1 MTKSR
6 WCRSSSR
13 RPSTCHILS
22 IAFGHGF
29 AHECVARHPIPTR
42 VRSWSRSWGGA
53 LLAISS
59 PAWLRCP
66 VPDEG
71 ALLCTPTP
79 ARPRPHAHAR
89 TPTPVTNRLPLYLP
103 NCSRLPHRTPDR
115 LLKRFV
121 CAGWHTFA
129 TYRSA
134 NVAARPF
141 GSQLGKCFDNRSARL
156 FASIVCL
163 ELIGYRSARL
173 FASIVCLELI
183 GYCLWLWLNQSG
195 VFAVCLTPSNSLPYI
210 LPTFFAV

>member
-71 ALLCTPTP
+71 ALLCTPSP
-79 ARPRPHAHAR
+79 ARPRPHAHAG
-89 TPTPVTNRLPLYLP
+89 TPTPMTNRLPLY
-103 NCSRLPHRTPDR
+103 CRTVP
-115 LLKRFV
+115 V
-121 CAGWHTFA
+121 CHTVW
-129 TYRSA
+129 SA
-134 NVAARPF
+134 SQF
-141 GSQLGKCFDNRSARL
+141 G
-156 FASIVCL
+156 
-163 ELIGYRSARL
+163 
-173 FASIVCLELI
+173 
-183 GYCLWLWLNQSG
+183 LWLCYLYYFIDTVWFILSMAIYLG
-195 VFAVCLTPSNSLPYI
+195 SL
-210 LPTFFAV
+210 

>member
-66 VPDEG
+66 VPDDRC
-71 ALLCTPTP
+71 ALLYALTRTPTP
-79 ARPRPHAHAR
+79 PRPRPHAHAYDQPFATLFAELFPFATQNARSTAQAVGLKCSTNGSAPIANR
-89 TPTPVTNRLPLYLP
+89 TGTTRKRSVVFE
-103 NCSRLPHRTPDR
+103 DR
-115 LLKRFV
+115 LS
-121 CAGWHTFA
+121 W
-129 TYRSA
+129 A
-134 NVAARPF
+134 N
-141 GSQLGKCFDNRSARL
+141 C
-156 FASIVCL
+156 
-163 ELIGYRSARL
+163 
-173 FASIVCLELI
+173 
-183 GYCLWLWLNQSG
+183 
-195 VFAVCLTPSNSLPYI
+195 
-210 LPTFFAV
+210 